1 MFLVACA
8 LAFLISAIGTYLFGY
23 SDKLLIGNGKNTNVT
38 IKIEEGVEVVSP
50 VNGTIMMLSDVKD
63 QAFSSEVLGKGI
75 AVVPKEGKLY
85 SPINGTIEAVFP
97 TGHAI
102 GLKTTNGAEVLI
114 HIGFN
119 TVDLGGKYFNT
130 KVKNGQSI
138 KKGELL
144 VEFDIDKI
152 KSEGYDIT
160 TPILITN
167 HDIFRGV
174 IPTDEVE
181 IKVGENILTLV

>member
-1 MFLVACA
+1 
-8 LAFLISAIGTYLFGY
+8 
-23 SDKLLIGNGKNTNVT
+23 
-38 IKIEEGVEVVSP
+38 
-50 VNGTIMMLSDVKD
+50 MLSDVKD

-75 AVVPKEGKLY
+75 AVVPKDGKLY
-85 SPINGTIEAVFP
+85 SPINGTVEGVFP

-119 TVDLGGKYFNT
+119 TVDLCGKYFNT

-167 HDIFRGV
+167 HDIFREV